1 MVCDFTQRKN
11 SNEILEEKLDSLKQ
25 EYLKPQMKAQDMRK
39 LLEIMDRAKKRNQSS
54 KYRSLLVKFAS
65 VAAAILAVVII
76 LPNTSATVAH
86 AMSELPIVGSLIEV
100 VTFRDYRFE
109 SQRNNADIEVPKIV
123 PTNSGQDEK
132 VQETL
137 EQSINEINADIQKIT
152 NEIIAEF
159 ETYLGD
165 EQGYQDYVVKSEIL
179 TTTETYFCVKLMCY
193 QGAGS
198 GYQWNYY
205 YTVDLKTGELLKLKD
220 LFLEGADYL
229 TPISDSIKKQMQ
241 QNMDADED
249 VHYWLHDEIESLNFK
264 TITEDTKFYVNEG
277 GNIVIAFDEGDV
289 APMYM
294 GALEFEIPNEVL
306 TSIRK

>member
-11 SNEILEEKLDSLKQ
+11 SNEALEEKLDSLKQ

-39 LLEIMDRAKKRNQSS
+39 LLETIDRAKKRNQSS

-65 VAAAILAVVII
+65 VAAAILAVTII

-86 AMSELPIVGSLIEV
+86 AMSELPIVGSLIQV

-123 PTNSGQDEK
+123 PTISGQDEK

-159 ETYLGD
+159 ETYLAD

-249 VHYWLHDEIESLNFK
+249 VHYWLHDEIEDLNFK
-264 TITEDTKFYVNEG
+264 TITEDTKFYVNKS

>member
-11 SNEILEEKLDSLKQ
+11 SNEVLEEKLDSLKL

-39 LLEIMDRAKKRNQSS
+39 LLETMDRAKKRNQST
-54 KYRSLLVKFAS
+54 KYKKRLVKFSS
-65 VAAAILAVVII
+65 VAAAIMAVMII

-86 AMSELPIVGSLIEV
+86 AMSELPIVGSLIRV

-109 SQRNNADIEVPKIV
+109 SQRNKADIEVPKIV
-123 PTNSGQDEK
+123 STNSDQDEK

-137 EQSINEINADIQKIT
+137 EQSLNEINADIQKIT

-165 EQGYQDYVVKSEIL
+165 EQGYQDYLVKSEIL

-249 VHYWLHDEIESLNFK
+249 VHYWLHDEIEGLNFK

-294 GALEFEIPNEVL
+294 GALEFEIPNEEL

>member
-306 TSIRK
+306 TAIRK

>member
-11 SNEILEEKLDSLKQ
+11 SNEILEEKLDSLKR

-109 SQRNNADIEVPKIV
+109 SQRNNADIEVPQIV

-241 QNMDADED
+241 QNMDSDED
-249 VHYWLHDEIESLNFK
+249 VHYWLHDEIEDLNFK
-264 TITEDTKFYVNEG
+264 TITEDTKFYVNKS

-306 TSIRK
+306 TAIRK

>member
-109 SQRNNADIEVPKIV
+109 SQRNNADIEVPQIV

-249 VHYWLHDEIESLNFK
+249 VHYWLHDEIEDLNFK
-264 TITEDTKFYVNEG
+264 TITEDTKFYVNKS

-306 TSIRK
+306 TAIRK

>member
-11 SNEILEEKLDSLKQ
+11 SNEVLEEKLDSLKQ

-39 LLEIMDRAKKRNQSS
+39 LLETMDRAKKRNQSS

-65 VAAAILAVVII
+65 VAAAILAVIVI

-86 AMSELPIVGSLIEV
+86 AMSELPIVGSLIQV

-123 PTNSGQDEK
+123 STNSDQDEK

-137 EQSINEINADIQKIT
+137 EQSLNEINADIQKIT

-165 EQGYQDYVVKSEIL
+165 EQGYQDYLVKSEIL

-264 TITEDTKFYVNEG
+264 TITEDTKFYVNESG
-277 GNIVIAFDEGDV
+277 SIVIAFDEGDV

>member
-65 VAAAILAVVII
+65 VAAAILAVTII

-109 SQRNNADIEVPKIV
+109 SQRNNADIEVPQIV

-249 VHYWLHDEIESLNFK
+249 VHYWLHDEIEDLNFK
-264 TITEDTKFYVNEG
+264 TITEDTKFYVNKS

-306 TSIRK
+306 TAIRK

>member
-11 SNEILEEKLDSLKQ
+11 SNEILEEKLDSLKR

-249 VHYWLHDEIESLNFK
+249 VHYWLHDEIEDLNFK
-264 TITEDTKFYVNEG
+264 TITEDTKFYVNKS

-306 TSIRK
+306 TAIRK